1 MNKQKLL
8 SLVFA
13 FLLAATGGLIFHLLH
28 IPVAWLLGSI
38 ASIMIFSLIT
48 KKELYWPPFLRNLG
62 IVIIGYSMGLSLT
75 KEALIFIS
83 HQLPSMFIMTVLIIL
98 FSAMTA
104 LLISKF
110 TGINYPSVLIGSI
123 PGGLSQMMILA
134 EETKGVN
141 VTVVTFL
148 QVIRLIMI
156 IFLVPVLIF
165 GPIFGES
172 QSYVTEA
179 AAPTWNGLYPNII
192 LFIMA
197 AIFLSIIFKKMRAPT
212 PFLLGPIIGTAILGL
227 IGFNGPELPIGLLDL
242 SQILIGV
249 NIGLMMHPE
258 NLDHKVRLIG
268 LATLFSTLLIFG
280 SLLLSY
286 LLSTFFHFSAAT
298 SFLSLSPGGM
308 DQMAIIAHEVGADLS
323 VITGY
328 QLFRLFFIF
337 FAVPPLLKWVFKT
350 TSKVSRSSE

>member
-1 MNKQKLL
+1 MNSQKFP
-8 SLVFA
+8 SMVFA
-13 FLLAATGGLIFHLLH
+13 FLLASLCGLIFHLLH
-28 IPVAWLLGSI
+28 IPVGWLLGSI
-38 ASIMIFSLIT
+38 ASIMIFTIVT
-48 KKELYWPPFLRNLG
+48 KKELHWPPYLRNIG
-62 IVIIGYSMGLSLT
+62 ILIIGYSMGLSLT
-75 KEALIFIS
+75 KEALIFIG
-83 HQLPSMFIMTVLIIL
+83 HQLPSMLLMTVFIVLL
-98 FSAMTA
+98 SALTA
-104 LLISKF
+104 FLISKL

-156 IFLVPVLIF
+156 IFLVPFLIF
-165 GPIFGES
+165 GPLFGEE
-172 QSYVTEA
+172 QSFVPEVVT
-179 AAPTWNGLYPNII
+179 PHWSGLFPNLIV
-192 LFIMA
+192 FA
-197 AIFLSIIFKKMRAPT
+197 VVAIVFALLFKKMGTPT
-212 PFLLGPIIGTAILGL
+212 PFLLGPILGTALLGL

-258 NLDHKVRLIG
+258 KLEHKTKLIT
-268 LATLFSTLLIFG
+268 LALVSSTFLILG
-280 SLLLSY
+280 SLFLSFV
-286 LLSTFFHFSAAT
+286 LSQYFHFSEAT

-323 VITGY
+323 VVTGY

-337 FAVPPLLKWVFKT
+337 FAVPPLLKWIFKK
-350 TSKVSRSSE
+350 SLKYSSSDR